1 MIMKFKLLK
10 DAPFIGKKGDVVEV
24 KESNHIAILKFN
36 NYINEEYVETK
47 TPKAKRS
54 TKKVKQSDSDSE

>member
-1 MIMKFKLLK
+1 MKFKLLK

-36 NYINEEYVETK
+36 KYINEEYVET
-47 TPKAKRS
+47 TPKVKRVS
-54 TKKVKQSDSDSE
+54 KRVKPSDSDSK

>member
-10 DAPFIGKKGDVVEV
+10 DAPFIGKKGDVVEI

-36 NYINEEYVETK
+36 KYINEEYVETK
-47 TPKAKRS
+47 LKAKRVS
-54 TKKVKQSDSDSE
+54 KKVKLSDSDSE